1 MSAEKQGGDQ
11 ERQEWT
17 AVVTGAECFRKNNFR
32 VFGALRLLR
41 FKIGKDKNCPLPF
54 HARETPL
61 WSFRAGRVAL
71 ALVRQNGELEAGQ
84 VPIVSDRNALARVK
98 IALRRAANA
107 PRLLIAGLF
116 IRPRKYEHFLLMG
129 YNCEM
134 AFRFIRANGF
144 LDSTFFAW
152 AGGPGCEKMLR
163 ALDRFDELF
172 TGDMTLKT
180 GTRDVFADKATGVL
194 MHSHYNAGAFNPGES
209 DLEAVKAEIRSRAAY
224 LREKFYRQ
232 LRDEEPTLCVLKMK
246 RVDTTKGDEY
256 ARRYIEWLR
265 SRGGRNFEFLVV
277 CHRDDAAN
285 FPAEHPDYHLRTV
298 ASYNPDWSAVTEQFG
313 DMYGWNLIWKEFAP
327 TRVLG
332 TKRKFGF
339 EGGGGGK

>member
-54 HARETPL
+54 HSRETPL

-152 AGGPGCEKMLR
+152 AGGPGCEKMLL

-180 GTRDVFADKATGVL
+180 GTRDVFADNATGVL

-232 LRDEEPTLCVLKMK
+232 LRD
-246 RVDTTKGDEY
+246 
-256 ARRYIEWLR
+256 
-265 SRGGRNFEFLVV
+265 FEFLVV
-277 CHRDDAAN
+277 CHRDDAVN
-285 FPAEHPDYHLRTV
+285 FPEEHPDYHLRTV